1 MLPALDKMPREALL
15 AGVTQ
20 ERKGWPCCFLKWI
33 CGDGDLPLLPLSL
46 HLWGFYT
53 SPMLVWFFSLA
64 EPQSRYQCPFQQ
76 FCRWSGFYPFFV
88 WLCPS
93 GSPTAFRQHKGFC
106 RWLRENLRLGVW
118 KLGRG
123 RVLEPVELPLL
134 SGVTS
139 LIWSALNRGVGKPAS
154 FHVSQTDCLERRLR
168 LWKWIENCSF
178 HFHRYDHVQY
188 LVFRSC
194 RKAGIL
200 WDSCHVL
207 PDFFNLSELSGNSLG
222 L

>member
-15 AGVTQ
+15 AGITQ
-20 ERKGWPCCFLKWI
+20 ERKGWPCCFLKWT

-53 SPMLVWFFSLA
+53 SPMFVWFFSLA

-76 FCRWSGFYPFFV
+76 FCLWSGFYPFFCV

-93 GSPTAFRQHKGFC
+93 GSPTAFWQHKGFC

-123 RVLEPVELPLL
+123 SVLEPVRSHISYLKGTKSRCWKTCKFSCFSDRLFRKEIKAMEMDRKLFFSL
-134 SGVTS
+134 SQ
-139 LIWSALNRGVGKPAS
+139 IWSCAVFGIQELQKSWYPVGFS
-154 FHVSQTDCLERRLR
+154 
-168 LWKWIENCSF
+168 
-178 HFHRYDHVQY
+178 
-188 LVFRSC
+188 SC
-194 RKAGIL
+194 FTWL
-200 WDSCHVL
+200 
-207 PDFFNLSELSGNSLG
+207 F
-222 L
+222 